1 MQQTRPD
8 GPAAVPAPDPRGARE
23 TGDGPAAYGAV
34 AEAACGYWGRR
45 GLPTE
50 PGQVVVAPTAPLL
63 LLALL
68 AAAEPEPEPESEPG
82 GREDGGGVVLPRP
95 GPAWHADQ
103 ARLLGRPLHPVPVP
117 AECGGVPDPFALL
130 ETVGR
135 ARAAGGDPRVLLL
148 SVADGLTG
156 TAAPPELLHE
166 VCEAAVQEDLL
177 IISDE
182 SWRDTSHDPHDTVIV
197 SPAEILHRPARH
209 TGAGTHAHTVH
220 AAHTLRARADAPHGV
235 RGAYGRSPGAT
246 DEGGDHDCVV
256 VLVDLGADPEYAFR
270 PGTAMGVAR
279 LPATG
284 RGRELCERTRAVLTT
299 LRARPRGRDT
309 TAAAEALG
317 EAEPLREHRA
327 AGNRAHAARAAALHR
342 VLTAAGAVCRPPHAG
357 RHLYPDFEALRPVL
371 AARGIEDALRLEA
384 ELVRRLGPYAL
395 GGHRF
400 GDDPRAL
407 RVRLS
412 TDVPST
418 DVPSA
423 DASADGT
430 TAGGSAG
437 ARASLETA
445 LRELTAGGPA
455 APHPVKS
462 PDADGSPA

>member
-1 MQQTRPD
+1 MQQTRPE
-8 GPAAVPAPDPRGARE
+8 GPTPAAVPAPEPRGARE
-23 TGDGPAAYGAV
+23 TGNGHAEYGAV

-50 PGQVVVAPTAPLL
+50 PGQVVAAPTAPLL

-68 AAAEPEPEPESEPG
+68 AAAEPGTGPG
-82 GREDGGGVVLPRP
+82 GSEDGGGVVLPRP

-197 SPAEILHRPARH
+197 SPAEILHRAARH
-209 TGAGTHAHTVH
+209 TGTHAHTVH
-220 AAHTLRARADAPHGV
+220 SAHAPHGV
-235 RGAYGRSPGAT
+235 RGAYGPSPGAA
-246 DEGGDHDCVV
+246 DEGSGHDCVV

-284 RGRELCERTRAVLTT
+284 RGRELRERTRAVLKA
-299 LRARPRGRDT
+299 LRAHPRGREV

-327 AGNRAHAARAAALHR
+327 A
-342 VLTAAGAVCRPPHAG
+342 
-357 RHLYPDFEALRPVL
+357 
-371 AARGIEDALRLEA
+371 
-384 ELVRRLGPYAL
+384 
-395 GGHRF
+395 
-400 GDDPRAL
+400 
-407 RVRLS
+407 
-412 TDVPST
+412 
-418 DVPSA
+418 
-423 DASADGT
+423 
-430 TAGGSAG
+430 
-437 ARASLETA
+437 
-445 LRELTAGGPA
+445 
-455 APHPVKS
+455 
-462 PDADGSPA
+462 

>member
-8 GPAAVPAPDPRGARE
+8 GPTPAAVTAPDRYGVH
-23 TGDGPAAYGAV
+23 GAV

-50 PGQVVVAPTAPLL
+50 PGQVVAAPTAPLL

-68 AAAEPEPEPESEPG
+68 AAAEPGHAPG
-82 GREDGGGVVLPRP
+82 HERGQGEAGPDGGGVVLPRP

-182 SWRDTSHDPHDTVIV
+182 SWRDTSHDPRDTVIV
-197 SPAEILHRPARH
+197 SPAEILHRSARL
-209 TGAGTHAHTVH
+209 TGTGT
-220 AAHTLRARADAPHGV
+220 RADALHAHARTAVNG
-235 RGAYGRSPGAT
+235 GGDKSG

-256 VLVDLGADPEYAFR
+256 VLVDLGADPEHALG
-270 PGTAMGVAR
+270 PGTAVGVAR
-279 LPATG
+279 LPATA
-284 RGRELCERTRAVLTT
+284 RGRELGERTRAALTA
-299 LRARPRGRDT
+299 LHARPRGRDA

-317 EAEPLREHRA
+317 EAEPLRAHRA
-327 AGNRAHAARAAALHR
+327 AGNRARADRAAGLHR
-342 VLTAAGAVCRPPHAG
+342 VLTGAGAVCRPPHAG
-357 RHLYPDFEALRPVL
+357 RHIYPDFEALRPAL
-371 AARGIEDALRLEA
+371 AARGIEDAPRLEA

-400 GDDPRAL
+400 GDDPHAL

-412 TDVPST
+412 TDVP
-418 DVPSA
+418 PE
-423 DASADGT
+423 
-430 TAGGSAG
+430 
-437 ARASLETA
+437 RLEA
-445 LRELTAGGPA
+445 VLREPATAGPA
-455 APHPVKS
+455 APRPVTPPDAA

>member
-8 GPAAVPAPDPRGARE
+8 GPTPAAVTAPDPRGARD
-23 TGDGPAAYGAV
+23 TGHGGHRGHDEHDGHGRGAYGAHGAV

-45 GLPTE
+45 GLPTA

-68 AAAEPEPEPESEPG
+68 AAAEPGDGPVHGPG
-82 GREDGGGVVLPRP
+82 EGGAEDGGGVVLPRP

-103 ARLLGRPLHPVPVP
+103 TRLLGRPLHPVPVP

-130 ETVGR
+130 EAVGR

-182 SWRDTSHDPHDTVIV
+182 SWRDTSHDPHGTVIV
-197 SPAEILHRPARH
+197 SPAEILHRSARLA
-209 TGAGTHAHTVH
+209 GAGTHADALHEH
-220 AAHTLRARADAPHGV
+220 ARASHGLPG
-235 RGAYGRSPGAT
+235 GA

-256 VLVDLGADPEYAFR
+256 VLVDLGADPEYAFG
-270 PGTAMGVAR
+270 PGTPVGVAR
-279 LPATG
+279 LPATA
-284 RGRELCERTRAVLTT
+284 RGRELGERTRAVLAA
-299 LRARPRGRDT
+299 LHARPRDRDA

-342 VLTAAGAVCRPPHAG
+342 ILARAGAVCRPPHAG
-357 RHLYPDFEALRPVL
+357 RHIYPDFEALRPAL
-371 AARGIEDALRLEA
+371 AARGIGDAPRLEA

-400 GDDPRAL
+400 GDDPHAL

-412 TDVPST
+412 TDVPSGGA
-418 DVPSA
+418 PS
-423 DASADGT
+423 
-430 TAGGSAG
+430 GGSAG
-437 ARASLETA
+437 ARASLESV
-445 LRELTAGGPA
+445 LRDLTGAGPA
-455 APHPVKS
+455 APAP
-462 PDADGSPA
+462 